1 MSDQDFHIAI
11 IGPEKVTTGFKALG
25 VDVFDAE
32 TSEQAVNKIKELRG
46 TVEQKTK
53 YAVILL
59 LEELAKHIPED
70 EYAKLSAGPLPALL
84 VLPGVSGATGRGAE
98 HLKRL
103 AERAVGSD
111 IF

>member
-1 MSDQDFHIAI
+1 MNEEYRIAI
-11 IGPEKVTTGFKALG
+11 VGPEKMTSGFKALG

-32 TSEQAVNKIKELRG
+32 TGEQAVNKIKELRG
-46 TVEQKTK
+46 TAETKTK

-70 EYAKLSAGPLPALL
+70 EYARLSQGPLPALL
-84 VLPGVSGATGRGAE
+84 VLPGVSGSTGRGAQ
-98 HLKRL
+98 HLKHL

-111 IF
+111 IL